1 MDTDALTALARAASG
16 GDARALDDL
25 IAELEPLVVRT
36 TRLVVGA
43 GSWEAEDAA
52 QEALLDIARSIG
64 ALRDPEAVR
73 AWALRVSSA
82 RALKHARRER
92 LLLRRRSPL
101 PADLSGGP
109 VEPDERVAALKEE
122 FDRLPPRLRAAAVL
136 RLYAGLSEQE
146 TAAALGCSPG
156 TVKSSVHTARR
167 RLADRLRAR
176 GLAPPTL
183 PARPQ
188 EVPR

>member
-1 MDTDALTALARAASG
+1 METDVLPALARAASG
-16 GDARALDDL
+16 GDPLALDRL
-25 IAELEPLVVRT
+25 LAELEPLVVRA

-64 ALRDPEAVR
+64 TLREPEAVR
-73 AWALRVSSA
+73 TWALRVASA

-92 LLLRRRSPL
+92 LRLRRRAQL
-101 PADLSGGP
+101 PPELSGRP
-109 VEPDERVAALKEE
+109 AEPDERTAALKEE
-122 FDRLPPRLRAAAVL
+122 FDRLPPRVRAAAVL
-136 RLYAGLSEQE
+136 RLHAGLSEQE
-146 TAAALGCSPG
+146 TAAVLGCSPG

-176 GLAPPTL
+176 GFAPPTL